1 MIRDARR
8 AARAARRVVAS
19 GGTMMRL
26 ALALLISVAIPATG
40 WAQTEAGTSRGDPRT
55 LPVASAPVEAPSD
68 ALPASLI
75 PIDEDADPLRP
86 ARTFRSRADSL
97 DFERARGSAERA
109 RGFRVVVELFERT
122 LHVID
127 GADTVLAAPIAVGM
141 SDSVLAFGD
150 RLWRFDT
157 PRGRRTVLRKEE
169 SPVWVPPDWHYVEVA
184 AQLGLE
190 LQPLH
195 ATRPHVLS
203 DGRVLEIRDGYAGLL
218 ADGVFEPLPADEQII
233 FDDTLFMPP
242 FGTEN
247 RRIPGELGRFRLDL
261 GNGYLLHGTPHEY
274 TIGSAATH
282 GCIRLFDED
291 IEWMFLNVPVGTAVY
306 IY

>member
-1 MIRDARR
+1 M
-8 AARAARRVVAS
+8 RV
-19 GGTMMRL
+19 
-26 ALALLISVAIPATG
+26 ALPLLISLAIPATG
-40 WAQTEAGTSRGDPRT
+40 WAQTEAGTPRGEPRT
-55 LPVASAPVEAPSD
+55 LPLASAPADPQSG
-68 ALPASLI
+68 ALPATLA
-75 PIDEDADPLRP
+75 PVDMDAEPLQP

-97 DFERARGSAERA
+97 EFERARRSADRA
-109 RGFRVVVELFERT
+109 RGYRVIIELFERRI
-122 LHVID
+122 HVID
-127 GADTVLAAPIAVGM
+127 EADTMLVAPIAVGM
-141 SDSVLAFGD
+141 SDSVLTYGD
-150 RLWRFDT
+150 RVWRFET

-190 LQPLH
+190 LRPLH
-195 ATRPHVLS
+195 ATRPEVLS
-203 DGRVLEIRDGYAGLL
+203 DGRVLEIRDGYVGVL
-218 ADGVFEPLPADEQII
+218 ADGVFEQLPADEQII

-247 RRIPGELGRFRLDL
+247 RRIPGELGRFRIDL

-291 IEWMFLNVPVGTAVY
+291 IEWMFVNVPVGTAVY